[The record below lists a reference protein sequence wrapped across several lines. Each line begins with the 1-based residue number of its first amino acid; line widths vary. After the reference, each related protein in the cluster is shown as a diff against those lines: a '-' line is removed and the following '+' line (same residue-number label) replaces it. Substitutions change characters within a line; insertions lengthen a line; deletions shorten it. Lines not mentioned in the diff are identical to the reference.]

1 MTSTE
6 YEILA
11 VLSESPTGRLPARE
25 LRARLQWEKSRL
37 SHQVRRMQVQ
47 GLISREPNPADA
59 RGVVIVLLP
68 AGRRAVEDAAPDHVR
83 SVRRHFVDLFTLAE
97 LDILAELSERILNHL
112 SEEPLRKQRR
122 VGEQGIAGDAS

>member
-1 MTSTE
+1 
-6 YEILA
+6 
-11 VLSESPTGRLPARE
+11 
-25 LRARLQWEKSRL
+25 
-37 SHQVRRMQVQ
+37 MQVQ